1 MPLAISAV
9 DLNADVGESFGRYQ
23 LGDDRRLLRVV
34 TSASV
39 ACGWHA
45 GDPGVIRATLALA
58 REAGVSVGAHPSFPD
73 RQGFG
78 RRELQ
83 MAPAELRDAVIYQVA
98 AVAGMAAVE
107 GVRLRHVKA
116 HGALYNM
123 ACRDRQVAAAIVE
136 AVVSLDRTLAIYALP
151 ASALAD
157 AAQQAGLAVMP
168 EGFLDRAYEADGS
181 LTPRGRPG
189 AVIEQPDVAAAR
201 AVDWMRTGTVVTRTG
216 EQIALPV
223 KALCVHGDTDGAVAL
238 ATAVRQALE
247 AAGVQL
253 PPTAEVA

>member
-83 MAPAELRDAVIYQVA
+83 MAPDELRDAVIYQVA

-107 GVRLRHVKA
+107 GVRLHHVKA

-136 AVVSLDRTLAIYALP
+136 AVASLDRTLAIYALP
-151 ASALAD
+151 ASTLAD

-168 EGFLDRAYEADGS
+168 EGFLDRTYEADGS

-189 AVIEQPDVAAAR
+189 AVIELPDVAAAR

-247 AAGVQL
+247 AAGVHL